1 MLPLEWNFIWPIEF
15 YRIEILCH
23 DINVHVP
30 HHISPRIPS
39 YNLRAA
45 YDSIKQNWGKV
56 LWISPNSVDLSD
68 SLRFIFSW
76 CLPLAVC
83 QWSQLELAIDED
95 DTDYMPCV
103 RQGEILCPIRRAR
116 TWGIPTN
123 QIPSEVHARLCM
135 MPWLLLTRVS
145 LARRTIKWLR
155 RHFLTPLMH
164 TPNFDRITMP
174 NCVAKKEKPL
184 FLKGC
189 WKIMPIFLD
198 FTPC

>member
-56 LWISPNSVDLSD
+56 LWISPNSVHLSD
-68 SLRFIFSW
+68 SLRLIFSW
-76 CLPLAVC
+76 CLLLAVC

-103 RQGEILCPIRRAR
+103 RQGEILCPIWRAR

-135 MPWLLLTRVS
+135 MPWLLLARVS
-145 LARRTIKWLR
+145 LARRTIQWLR
-155 RHFLTPLMH
+155 RHSPEDTS
-164 TPNFDRITMP
+164 
-174 NCVAKKEKPL
+174 
-184 FLKGC
+184 
-189 WKIMPIFLD
+189 
-198 FTPC
+198 